1 MKEPFFS
8 IIMPAYN
15 AEKFLS
21 EAIES
26 VLLQSFTDF
35 ELFVINDGSIDKT
48 DDICRFFS
56 KKDSRIV
63 FIDKNNEGVSVARN
77 VALDKASGEYVF
89 FVDSDDIIY
98 KDSLQKIHCFLKRTP
113 VDYLRFEYETIDS
126 LGRLLYPNYEAAKRK
141 RYEGKKMHSSDCIEN
156 LIRGEFFSW
165 SGVFKRTIIEKNN
178 LRFLP
183 GCTYNEDTLFM
194 THFFMYSQ
202 THVYVS
208 DKVYGY
214 RKSETAVTCRFT
226 ERNYLDVE
234 RVVTELQKIYYS
246 RCKIESKVIKRIIE
260 GLCLK
265 LFVERRNKQLVE
277 NKIFDFCLKNPVT
290 IEWQILSLTG
300 TEFGIKILPVL
311 AILKKII
318 RKI

>member
-89 FVDSDDIIY
+89 
-98 KDSLQKIHCFLKRTP
+98 L
-113 VDYLRFEYETIDS
+113 
-126 LGRLLYPNYEAAKRK
+126 
-141 RYEGKKMHSSDCIEN
+141 
-156 LIRGEFFSW
+156 
-165 SGVFKRTIIEKNN
+165 
-178 LRFLP
+178 
-183 GCTYNEDTLFM
+183 
-194 THFFMYSQ
+194 
-202 THVYVS
+202 
-208 DKVYGY
+208 
-214 RKSETAVTCRFT
+214 
-226 ERNYLDVE
+226 
-234 RVVTELQKIYYS
+234 
-246 RCKIESKVIKRIIE
+246 
-260 GLCLK
+260 
-265 LFVERRNKQLVE
+265 
-277 NKIFDFCLKNPVT
+277 
-290 IEWQILSLTG
+290 
-300 TEFGIKILPVL
+300 
-311 AILKKII
+311 
-318 RKI
+318 